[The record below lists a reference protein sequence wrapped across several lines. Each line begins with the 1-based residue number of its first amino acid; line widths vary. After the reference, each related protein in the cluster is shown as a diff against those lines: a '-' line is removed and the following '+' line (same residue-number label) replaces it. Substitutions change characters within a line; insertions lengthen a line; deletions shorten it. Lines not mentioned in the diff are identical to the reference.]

1 MPWSNQD
8 PDRIVVPSNADIA
21 AGDPAVIVDGT
32 PDPILLASG
41 AEAAIIWNYGIS
53 GSRRAFI
60 GYVETDGLTV
70 GEWHILATDFQNPLF
85 KRQFIDLT
93 HNEDGSGDMTLC
105 AQTTPIFMRW
115 NAAGANPAVDI
126 SADDVGIGGA
136 VTTTVS
142 GPAIAIGTSITTSL
156 DLRADAI
163 TIGDSTRS
171 YPAGSTA
178 GINNAQNV
186 GNDSTTSAS
195 YVNTVG
201 TSSFS
206 FTKDFASTRIK
217 LDMHITS
224 QVSVAATGTRFGVSL
239 NGTDYDVCQMVNPQ
253 ANIRAQAS
261 GTTFIGSGL
270 AAGTYT
276 IQGRWKR
283 VSGTGTCQRF
293 VTDDWMSISAMECD

>member
-1 MPWSNQD
+1 MRS
-8 PDRIVVPSNADIA
+8 SLA
-21 AGDPAVIVDGT
+21 AILRNLVIPFGAGSTDAAVILQGQ

-41 AEAAIIWNYGIS
+41 AQAAIIWQYGIN
-53 GSRRAFI
+53 GSRRAFLS
-60 GYVETDGLTV
+60 YVETDGTSV

-93 HNEDGSGDMTLC
+93 HQEDGSGRIDIA
-105 AQTTPIFMRW
+105 AQTAPIVLTW
-115 NAAGANPAVDI
+115 GAGGASPATNI
-126 SADDVGIGGA
+126 SADTVGVGG
-136 VTTTVS
+136 TVS
-142 GPAIAIGTSITTSL
+142 TSVGGPAIAIGTSATSTL
-156 DLRADAI
+156 DLRGADI
-163 TIGDSTRS
+163 TIGKTTTSR
-171 YPAGSTA
+171 PAGSTA

-201 TSSFS
+201 TTSFS
-206 FTKDFASTRIK
+206 FTKDFTNTRVK

-224 QVSVAATGTRFGVSL
+224 QVSIAATGTRFGVSL
-239 NGTDYDVCQMVNPQ
+239 NGTDYDVCQMVNAQ

-293 VTDDWMSISAMECD
+293 VTDDWISISAMECD